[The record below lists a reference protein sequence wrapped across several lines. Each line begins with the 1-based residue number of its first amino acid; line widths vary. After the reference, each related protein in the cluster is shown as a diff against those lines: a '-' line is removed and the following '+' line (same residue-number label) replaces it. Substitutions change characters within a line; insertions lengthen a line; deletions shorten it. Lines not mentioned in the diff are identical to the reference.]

1 MANITVQLGENA
13 SVFHDMKTGLT
24 ITKGQVVELNLQQQ
38 MNPKIKAALGGGH
51 LVRVIGLPKEVKEI
65 EKEVKYNPE
74 EDKAKFIDLF
84 NQRLDIK
91 KLSNNF
97 NLTQLKGIAELFEIE
112 VEEDDT
118 KASIVEAIVG
128 ELAPAD
134 E

>member
-1 MANITVQLGENA
+1 MANVTVQLGENA

-24 ITKGQVVELNLQQQ
+24 ITKGQTVELNLQQQ

-51 LVRVIGLPKEVKEI
+51 LVRVVGLPKEVKE
-65 EKEVKYNPE
+65 EVNHNPE

-84 NQRLDIK
+84 NQGLDIK

>member
-24 ITKGQVVELNLQQQ
+24 ITKGQTVELNLQQQ

-51 LVRVIGLPKEVKEI
+51 LVRVVGLPKEEI
-65 EKEVKYNPE
+65 KYNPE

-84 NQRLDIK
+84 NQGLDIK

-128 ELAPAD
+128 ELAPAN

>member
-24 ITKGQVVELNLQQQ
+24 ITKGQTVELNLLQQ

-51 LVRVIGLPKEVKEI
+51 LVQVVGLPKEVQKEEI
-65 EKEVKYNPE
+65 KYNPE

-84 NQRLDIK
+84 NQGLDIK

-128 ELAPAD
+128 ELAPAN

>member
-24 ITKGQVVELNLQQQ
+24 ITKGQTVELNLQQQ

-51 LVRVIGLPKEVKEI
+51 LVRVVGLPKEVKE
-65 EKEVKYNPE
+65 EVNHNPE

-84 NQRLDIK
+84 NQGLDIK

>member
-24 ITKGQVVELNLQQQ
+24 ITKGQTVELNLLQQ

-51 LVRVIGLPKEVKEI
+51 LVRVVGLPKEVK
-65 EKEVKYNPE
+65 KEEVNHNPE

-84 NQRLDIK
+84 NQGLDIK

-128 ELAPAD
+128 ELAPAN

>member
-24 ITKGQVVELNLQQQ
+24 ITKGQTVELNLLQQ

-51 LVRVIGLPKEVKEI
+51 LVRVVDLPKEVK
-65 EKEVKYNPE
+65 KEEVNHNPE

-84 NQRLDIK
+84 NQGLDIK

-134 E
+134 

>member
-24 ITKGQVVELNLQQQ
+24 ITKGQTVELNLQQQ
-38 MNPKIKAALGGGH
+38 MNPKIKAALGVGH
-51 LVRVIGLPKEVKEI
+51 LVRVVGLPKEVQKEEI
-65 EKEVKYNPE
+65 KYNPE

-84 NQRLDIK
+84 NQGLDIK

-128 ELAPAD
+128 ELAPAN

>member
-24 ITKGQVVELNLQQQ
+24 ITKGQMVELNLQQQ

-51 LVRVIGLPKEVKEI
+51 LVRVVGLPKEVN
-65 EKEVKYNPE
+65 YNPE
-74 EDKAKFIDLF
+74 EDKAKFIDLL
-84 NQRLDIK
+84 NQGLDIK

>member
-1 MANITVQLGENA
+1 MANITVQLGEKA

-24 ITKGQVVELNLQQQ
+24 ITKGQTVELNLQQQ

-51 LVRVIGLPKEVKEI
+51 LVRVVGLPKEVKE
-65 EKEVKYNPE
+65 EVKHNPE

-84 NQRLDIK
+84 NQGLDIK

>member
-1 MANITVQLGENA
+1 MANITVQLGEHA
-13 SVFHDMKTGLT
+13 SVFHDMKSGLT

-51 LVRVIGLPKEVKEI
+51 LVRVIGLPKEVKE
-65 EKEVKYNPE
+65 EVKHNPE

-84 NQRLDIK
+84 NQGLDIK

-128 ELAPAD
+128 ELAPAN

>member
-24 ITKGQVVELNLQQQ
+24 ITKGQTVELNLQQQ

-51 LVRVIGLPKEVKEI
+51 LVRVVGLPKEVE
-65 EKEVKYNPE
+65 EEVNHNPE
-74 EDKAKFIDLF
+74 EDKDKFIDLF
-84 NQRLDIK
+84 NQGLDIK

-97 NLTQLKGIAELFEIE
+97 NLTQLKGIAELFEID

>member
-1 MANITVQLGENA
+1 MANITVQLGEHA
-13 SVFHDMKTGLT
+13 SVFHDMKSGLT

-74 EDKAKFIDLF
+74 EDKVKFIDLF
-84 NQRLDIK
+84 NQGLDIK
-91 KLSNNF
+91 KLANNF
-97 NLTQLKGIAELFEIE
+97 NLIQLKGIAELFEIE

-118 KASIVEAIVG
+118 KASIIEAIVG

>member
-24 ITKGQVVELNLQQQ
+24 ITKGQMVELNLQQQ

-51 LVRVIGLPKEVKEI
+51 LVRVVGLPKEVKE
-65 EKEVKYNPE
+65 EVNHNPE

-84 NQRLDIK
+84 NHGLDIK

-128 ELAPAD
+128 ELAPAN

>member
-1 MANITVQLGENA
+1 MANITVQLGEKA
-13 SVFHDMKTGLT
+13 SIFHDMKTGLT
-24 ITKGQVVELNLQQQ
+24 ITKGQTVELNLQQQ

-51 LVRVIGLPKEVKEI
+51 LVRVEGLPKEVQKEEI
-65 EKEVKYNPE
+65 KYNPE

-84 NQRLDIK
+84 NQGLDIK

-128 ELAPAD
+128 ELAPAN

>member
-1 MANITVQLGENA
+1 MANITVQLGEHA
-13 SVFHDMKTGLT
+13 SVFHDMKSGLT

-51 LVRVIGLPKEVKEI
+51 LVRVIGLPKEVKE
-65 EKEVKYNPE
+65 EVKHNPE

-84 NQRLDIK
+84 NQGLDIK

-97 NLTQLKGIAELFEIE
+97 NLIQLKGIAELFEIE

-128 ELAPAD
+128 ELTPAD

>member
-24 ITKGQVVELNLQQQ
+24 ITKGQTVELNLQQQ
-38 MNPKIKAALGGGH
+38 MNPKIKAALGGGY
-51 LVRVIGLPKEVKEI
+51 LVRVVGLPKEVQKEEI
-65 EKEVKYNPE
+65 KYNPE

-84 NQRLDIK
+84 NQGLDIK

-128 ELAPAD
+128 ELAPAN

>member
-24 ITKGQVVELNLQQQ
+24 ITKGQTVELNLQQQ

-74 EDKAKFIDLF
+74 EDKVKFIDLF
-84 NQRLDIK
+84 NQGLDIK
-91 KLSNNF
+91 KLANNF
-97 NLTQLKGIAELFEIE
+97 NLIQLKGIAELFEIE

>member
-1 MANITVQLGENA
+1 
-13 SVFHDMKTGLT
+13 
-24 ITKGQVVELNLQQQ
+24 

-51 LVRVIGLPKEVKEI
+51 LVRVVGLPKEVK
-65 EKEVKYNPE
+65 KEEVNYNPE

-84 NQRLDIK
+84 NQGLDIK
-91 KLSNNF
+91 KLANNF

-128 ELAPAD
+128 ELTPAD

>member
-24 ITKGQVVELNLQQQ
+24 ITKGQTVELNLKQQ

-51 LVRVIGLPKEVKEI
+51 LVLVVGLPKEVQKEEI
-65 EKEVKYNPE
+65 KYNPE

-84 NQRLDIK
+84 NQELDIK

-128 ELAPAD
+128 ELAPAN

>member
-24 ITKGQVVELNLQQQ
+24 ITKGQTVELNLQQQ

-51 LVRVIGLPKEVKEI
+51 LVRVVGLPKEVK
-65 EKEVKYNPE
+65 KEEVNHNPE

-84 NQRLDIK
+84 NQGLDIK

-97 NLTQLKGIAELFEIE
+97 NLTQLKVLQSYL
-112 VEEDDT
+112 
-118 KASIVEAIVG
+118 K
-128 ELAPAD
+128 LK
-134 E
+134 

>member
-1 MANITVQLGENA
+1 
-13 SVFHDMKTGLT
+13 
-24 ITKGQVVELNLQQQ
+24 

-51 LVRVIGLPKEVKEI
+51 LVRVVGLPKEVKKE
-65 EKEVKYNPE
+65 EVKKEEVNHNPE

-84 NQRLDIK
+84 NQGLDIK

>member
-13 SVFHDMKTGLT
+13 SVFHDMKSGLT

-74 EDKAKFIDLF
+74 EDKVKFVDLF
-84 NQRLDIK
+84 NQGLDIK

-97 NLTQLKGIAELFEIE
+97 NLIQLKGIAELFEIE

-128 ELAPAD
+128 ELTPAD

>member
-1 MANITVQLGENA
+1 MANITVQLGEKA

-24 ITKGQVVELNLQQQ
+24 ITKGQTVELNLHQQ

-51 LVRVIGLPKEVKEI
+51 LVRVVGLPKEVNH
-65 EKEVKYNPE
+65 NPE

-84 NQRLDIK
+84 NQGLDIK

-97 NLTQLKGIAELFEIE
+97 NLIQLKGIAELFEIE

>member
-13 SVFHDMKTGLT
+13 SVFHDMRTGTT
-24 ITKGQVVELNLQQQ
+24 ITKGQVVELNIAQQ

-51 LVRVIGLPKEVKEI
+51 LVRVIGLPKEVKKE
-65 EKEVKYNPE
+65 EVKYDPE
-74 EDKAKFIDLF
+74 EDKEKFIILF
-84 NQRLDIK
+84 NHGMDIK

-97 NLTQLKGIAELFEIE
+97 NLTQLKGVAELFEIE

-128 ELAPAD
+128 ELTSA

>member
-24 ITKGQVVELNLQQQ
+24 ITKGQTVELNLQQQ

-51 LVRVIGLPKEVKEI
+51 LVRVIGLPKEIKEI

-74 EDKAKFIDLF
+74 EDKVKFIDLF
-84 NQRLDIK
+84 NQGLDIK
-91 KLSNNF
+91 KLANNF
-97 NLTQLKGIAELFEIE
+97 NLIQLKGIAELFEIE

>member
-1 MANITVQLGENA
+1 MANITVQLGEKA

-24 ITKGQVVELNLQQQ
+24 ITKGQTVELNLQQQ
-38 MNPKIKAALGGGH
+38 MNPKIKAALGAGR
-51 LVRVIGLPKEVKEI
+51 LVRVVGLPKEVQKEEI
-65 EKEVKYNPE
+65 KYNPE

-84 NQRLDIK
+84 NQGLDIK

-128 ELAPAD
+128 ELAPAN

>member
-24 ITKGQVVELNLQQQ
+24 ITKGQTVELNLQQQ

-51 LVRVIGLPKEVKEI
+51 LVRVVGLPKEVKE
-65 EKEVKYNPE
+65 EVNHNPE

-84 NQRLDIK
+84 NQGLDIK

-128 ELAPAD
+128 ELAPAN